1 MLLKSLQKHMKKTS
15 FDIII
20 LLVTTIQFHA
30 AQILP
35 KTYEKN
41 FDVIILLV
49 STIQFHAAQILSPK
63 KIYIRLI
70 TDI

>member
-1 MLLKSLQKHMKKTS
+1 MKKTN

-35 KTYEKN
+35 KTYEKTN

-49 STIQFHAAQILSPK
+49 STIQFHAAQILSK
-63 KIYIRLI
+63 TYEKNKL
-70 TDI
+70 

>member
-1 MLLKSLQKHMKKTS
+1 MLLKSFQKHMKKTN

-30 AQILP
+30 AQILT

-41 FDVIILLV
+41 KL
-49 STIQFHAAQILSPK
+49 
-63 KIYIRLI
+63 
-70 TDI
+70 

>member
-1 MLLKSLQKHMKKTS
+1 MKKTN

-30 AQILP
+30 AQILT

-41 FDVIILLV
+41 KL
-49 STIQFHAAQILSPK
+49 
-63 KIYIRLI
+63 
-70 TDI
+70 